1 MAPSASVP
9 HPEPSPKL
17 GYRPALDGLRA
28 VAVLAVLV
36 YHLGASW
43 LPGGFLGVDLFFVLS
58 GFLIT
63 TLLLEEWSARGRI
76 DLGTFWLRRARR
88 LLPPALLVVAA
99 VMVVG
104 WRTVDPSQLGRLR
117 ADGLW
122 TLFYGANW
130 HLIGS
135 GQSYFDAFAAPSPLR
150 HAWSLAIEEQFY
162 LVWPL
167 VLLVVVWKARRF
179 LLPVIGLVIAVSAVL
194 MAVRYT
200 AEDPSRAYYGT
211 DTRVFELLI
220 GAAAAV
226 LRPRVGRVVTGM
238 AAAGVLGG
246 LLFVHDEWAGFYRG
260 GAVAFAMVA
269 AVLVVGTLAHPARV
283 LTAGP
288 VVGLGLISYGVYLW
302 HWPVYCWLDDAWL
315 PTTTS
320 GTLAH
325 GTAKI
330 ALTLALSLAS
340 YWLVEKPVRRGA
352 FGLTGRRIIFA
363 APTAIAAVAALTL
376 VATAAATAPAQVEE
390 RDVTALSTPRTMVA
404 ATPATQ
410 LRLATVGDSVVKSL
424 APGLARAADERGWS
438 YTDAS
443 VSSCSVAGLLMLEED
458 GSPWSTGTV
467 CPQVVTTVQQRLI
480 DEERPDVILVHSR
493 WETYRVRGADGD
505 PVDVGTPAHEQF
517 VANQLRR
524 TMERLTSG
532 GARVVWIDST
542 PMTESLCR
550 RLGHPTATCE
560 HTAADPTVD
569 AYSALRRHVAAQFH
583 GRVTS
588 LSLTDLLCSDER
600 CPDTVD
606 GRTLR
611 PDGLHFSEES
621 AETIVP
627 ELLERVARAL
637 VLP

>member
-1 MAPSASVP
+1 M
-9 HPEPSPKL
+9 
-17 GYRPALDGLRA
+17 DGLRA
-28 VAVLAVLV
+28 LAVTAVLV

-63 TLLLEEWSARGRI
+63 TLLLDEWAARGRL
-76 DLGTFWLRRARR
+76 DLGAFWLRRARR

-104 WRTVDPSQLGRLR
+104 WRTVDPSQLASLR
-117 ADGLW
+117 SDGLW

-167 VLLVVVWKARRF
+167 LLLVLVRVRRF
-179 LLPVIGLVIAVSAVL
+179 LLPVIVGLIAVSAVL
-194 MAVRYT
+194 MAVRYS

-226 LRPRVGRVVTGM
+226 VRPRVGRVLTAVAG
-238 AAAGVLGG
+238 AGVLVA
-246 LLFVHDEWAGFYRG
+246 FASMQDEWVGFYRG
-260 GAVAFAMVA
+260 GAVAFAVVA
-269 AVLVVGTLAHPARV
+269 AVLVVGTVAHPNRV
-283 LTAGP
+283 LTARP
-288 VVGLGLISYGVYLW
+288 VVALGLISYGVYLW

-315 PTTTS
+315 PTTTP
-320 GTLAH
+320 GLLAH
-325 GTAKI
+325 GAAKI
-330 ALTLALSLAS
+330 ALTLALSVTS
-340 YWLVEKPVRRGA
+340 YFVVEKPVRRGA
-352 FGLTGRRIIFA
+352 FGLTGRRILLA

-376 VATAAATAPAQVEE
+376 AATAAATAPVTQVDE
-390 RDVTALSTPRTMVA
+390 RNVTALSTPRALVA
-404 ATPATQ
+404 PTASTE

-424 APGLARAADERGWS
+424 SPGLATAAEERGWS

-458 GSPWSTGTV
+458 GSPWSTGAV

-480 DEERPDVILVHSR
+480 DEDRPDVILVHSR

-505 PVDVGTPAHEQF
+505 PVDVGTPAHRQF
-517 VANQLRR
+517 VAAQLRL

-550 RLGHPTATCE
+550 RLGHDTGTCA
-560 HTAADPTVD
+560 HTAVDATVD
-569 AYSALRRHVAAQFH
+569 AYTALRRQVAAEFH

-588 LSLTDLLCSDER
+588 LSLTDLLCDDER
-600 CPDTVD
+600 CPDSVD

-611 PDGLHFSEES
+611 PDGLHFT
-621 AETIVP
+621 AETADAIVP
-627 ELLERVARAL
+627 DLLERVAA
-637 VLP
+637 VTQLP